1 MASPTVFAS
10 PQPLS
15 DRLRRGFATCRKDC
29 RYLRVL
35 AAHGAITYSVDD
47 TRPSHI
53 VRYVGNHRRHD
64 AEFGGHGLAVRC
76 FDSAALLVDD
86 DGKNELLAVALVTHV
101 PMTAVQTMT
110 VAVAARTDKTLRVTH
125 VLPPDDMTLPD
136 SDFAQTSRMQLSW
149 HRSMRSLLLLV
160 TTNVDCRVYE
170 YVDDKLVLR
179 QRAMCHHSNAVATL
193 HTNPD
198 GTCNVIGTLQSPWT
212 LDRFVADQGRRMT
225 RASTAD
231 TCVFGFNDASRV
243 VAVDHDSLLD
253 LTMVVLA
260 DGSMQA
266 TKHGLCNEVVGPTAR
281 GDYVPSDQKRLVAQ
295 HCNLVAM
302 AFVSSRRLA
311 YVSVFDLRKLEL
323 VHRCMQPVGNSTR
336 PISLHW
342 LPDNDTLQFVTSNQV
357 YSLAFSDGGCIDS
370 RSCEQ
375 A

>member
-1 MASPTVFAS
+1 
-10 PQPLS
+10 
-15 DRLRRGFATCRKDC
+15 
-29 RYLRVL
+29 
-35 AAHGAITYSVDD
+35 
-47 TRPSHI
+47 
-53 VRYVGNHRRHD
+53 
-64 AEFGGHGLAVRC
+64 
-76 FDSAALLVDD
+76 
-86 DGKNELLAVALVTHV
+86 
-101 PMTAVQTMT
+101 
-110 VAVAARTDKTLRVTH
+110 
-125 VLPPDDMTLPD
+125 
-136 SDFAQTSRMQLSW
+136 
-149 HRSMRSLLLLV
+149 
-160 TTNVDCRVYE
+160 
-170 YVDDKLVLR
+170 
-179 QRAMCHHSNAVATL
+179 
-193 HTNPD
+193 
-198 GTCNVIGTLQSPWT
+198 
-212 LDRFVADQGRRMT
+212 
-225 RASTAD
+225 
-231 TCVFGFNDASRV
+231 
-243 VAVDHDSLLD
+243 VDHDSLLD